1 MPTTEMVGFRIPVRK
16 TEPKAKSSAA
26 VLVNVG
32 ICHTGLFPYLRP
44 YFCALHSYILYSYDR
59 VGLRMDG
66 STSVELIEIFV
77 EAS

>member
-44 YFCALHSYILYSYDR
+44 YFLCTALVHTVLVR
-59 VGLRMDG
+59 
-66 STSVELIEIFV
+66 
-77 EAS
+77 